1 MISRFRLRLAIGV
14 LALAGVAGVYAQLPQ
29 TAAPAFQTRLLLLDA
44 VSTGQRIVAAGERG
58 FVLLSDDGQ
67 HWRAAQTVGTA
78 TLTALARRGSQLWA
92 VGHDTTILKSTD
104 LGTRWRQ
111 VHYAPAAQ
119 RPLLDVMFI
128 DDTHGFAVGGYG
140 LFLETHDAG
149 EHWRARNIAAQDLHY
164 NAIATLG
171 NNTLLI
177 AGEAGILLRSTDA
190 GQTWQALVSP
200 YAGSWFGIVA
210 MSDKTALLLG
220 LRGKLYRTD
229 DAGTNWT
236 ALPEYTAA
244 ALMGGR
250 VMADGTIV
258 VVGNDGVILASTDHA
273 RTFKTYRQPGSPALA
288 TLLASKQ
295 QWWLFGERGV
305 MRVPA
310 PQ

>member
-14 LALAGVAGVYAQLPQ
+14 LALAGVAGVYAQLPK

-58 FVLLSDDGQ
+58 FILLSDDGQ

-78 TLTALARRGSQLWA
+78 TLTALTRRGAQLWA
-92 VGHDTTILKSTD
+92 VGHDTSILKSTD
-104 LGTRWRQ
+104 SGASWRRM
-111 VHYAPAAQ
+111 HYTPEAQ
-119 RPLLDVMFI
+119 RPLLDVLFI
-128 DDTHGFAVGGYG
+128 DDTRGFAVGAYG

-149 EHWRARNIAAQDLHY
+149 EHWRARNIAAQDLHF
-164 NAIATLG
+164 NAIAALG
-171 NNTLLI
+171 NTLLI
-177 AGEAGILLRSTDA
+177 AGETGTLLRSLDA
-190 GQTWQALVSP
+190 GQTWQALASP
-200 YAGSWFGIVA
+200 YAGSWFSIVKLD
-210 MSDKTALLLG
+210 DKTALLLG

-229 DAGTNWT
+229 DAGATWT

-250 VMADGTIV
+250 ILADGSVV
-258 VVGNDGVILASTDHA
+258 VVGNDGIILTSSDHA
-273 RTFKTYRQPGSPALA
+273 RSFKVYRQPGSPALA

-305 MRVPA
+305 MRVRA

>member
-1 MISRFRLRLAIGV
+1 MITRFRLRLAIGV
-14 LALAGVAGVYAQLPQ
+14 LALAGIAGAFAQLR
-29 TAAPAFQTRLLLLDA
+29 TDRAPAFQTRLLLLDA
-44 VSTGQRIVAAGERG
+44 ISTGQSIVAVGERG
-58 FVLLSDDGQ
+58 FILLSDDGQ
-67 HWRAAQTVGTA
+67 HWRAAQTIGTA

-104 LGTRWRQ
+104 SGASWRR
-111 VHYAPAAQ
+111 VHYTPAEQ

-128 DDTHGFAVGGYG
+128 NDTHGFAVGAYG

-149 EHWRARNIAAQDLHY
+149 EHWHVRNIAAQDLHY

-177 AGEAGILLRSTDA
+177 AGESGILLRSTDA
-190 GQTWQALVSP
+190 GQIWQALVSP

-210 MSDKTALLLG
+210 LDDKTALLLG

-229 DAGTNWT
+229 DAGANWT
-236 ALPEYTAA
+236 ALPGYTTA

-250 VMADGTIV
+250 VLADGTIV
-258 VVGNDGVILASTDHA
+258 VVGNDGVILTSIDHA
-273 RTFKTYRQPGSPALA
+273 HAFKVYREPGSPALA

-305 MRVPA
+305 LRVPA